1 MQLVFQSLCF
11 PEGWFSLVK
20 NKNAPPAKP
29 VAPTADTGIT
39 QISSFCA
46 GPQGSSIFQG
56 GRLREHWEIS
66 NLLGAACGGL
76 PLSEGSECGEM
87 GVWGKGLP
95 DHLTPCQ
102 PPEECFVCEQVSPTF
117 SNWRQALMAK
127 SRHHL
132 SPFLKLVP

>member
-1 MQLVFQSLCF
+1 MLLQQSQWLKQQIQESLKSLPSVPVHRGARF
-11 PEGWFSLVK
+11 SREG
-20 NKNAPPAKP
+20 
-29 VAPTADTGIT
+29 
-39 QISSFCA
+39 
-46 GPQGSSIFQG
+46 GS
-56 GRLREHWEIS
+56 ENIS

-102 PPEECFVCEQVSPTF
+102 PPEEGFVCEQVSPIF
-117 SNWRQALMAK
+117 SNWKQPLMAK